1 MRGKQWKQLPG
12 WRAAVGTSLSS
23 GNEQLCDQQV
33 RQDAEE
39 VIKKGRRE
47 MRLRMGNL
55 QQRRLRRSRLQA
67 CLCRSKGCTES
78 FGSRCSS
85 TSPSFRRCT
94 ATTGSRPSQP
104 LPAAITFAEHP
115 CDQCSSPT
123 QVGEEFSMR
132 DRNHKSRRRRHAAC
146 GDPHSPPPRHRRSST
161 REWISPSD

>member
-23 GNEQLCDQQV
+23 WNEQLCNQQV
-33 RQDAEE
+33 HQSPEE
-39 VIKKGRRE
+39 VFQKGRRE
-47 MRLRMGNL
+47 VRLRMGNL

-67 CLCRSKGCTES
+67 SLCCSKGCTES
-78 FGSRCSS
+78 LGSRYSI
-85 TSPSFRRCT
+85 TSPSFRRCS
-94 ATTGSRPSQP
+94 ATTGSRTSQP

-132 DRNHKSRRRRHAAC
+132 DRNRIARRRKHASC